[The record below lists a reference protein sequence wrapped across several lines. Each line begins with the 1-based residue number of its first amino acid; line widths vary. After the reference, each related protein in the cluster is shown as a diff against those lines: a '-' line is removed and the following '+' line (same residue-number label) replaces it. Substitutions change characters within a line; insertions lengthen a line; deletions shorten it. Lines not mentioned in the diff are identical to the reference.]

1 MKQLEGQMSTN
12 KAVGNVEALRDTR
25 TAPRPVAV
33 GTQRLHLTAREV
45 WLGALA
51 GFGGG
56 ITMGLMAIIVS
67 LSHGLGPWTP
77 FNDVAGALFPGI
89 LSRTGAINVQTII
102 AGIVIHFTISVLLG
116 MLFTAIYSG
125 LLKLT
130 FDFGVP
136 ITMGLAYSWVIWMVV
151 RFVFLPLLGSG
162 VYGVPAFIIAHGV
175 YGVTLG
181 FLYPLL
187 RNRRIGEPVAQTA
200 R

>member
-1 MKQLEGQMSTN
+1 MSTN
-12 KAVGNVEALRDTR
+12 QAVGNVDAINDGR
-25 TAPRPVAV
+25 AASRPVAV
-33 GTQRLHLTAREV
+33 GTQRLHLTAREL

-51 GFGGG
+51 GLGGG
-56 ITMGLMAIIVS
+56 FTMGLMAIIVS

-89 LSRTGAINVQTII
+89 LSRTGSVNIQTII
-102 AGIVIHFTISVLLG
+102 VGILIHFTLSVLLG

-136 ITMGLAYSWVIWMVV
+136 ITIGLAYSWVIWMMV
-151 RFVFLPLLGSG
+151 RFVFLRMLGSG
-162 VYGVPAFIIAHGV
+162 VYEVPAFIIAHGV
-175 YGVTLG
+175 FGVTLG

-187 RNRRIGEPVAQTA
+187 RNRRIGEPVAA